1 MTFFFVNVDV
11 LAGTDEENIVSTYLD
26 LNEIDLTS
34 NEHVSLD
41 FKTNSKR
48 PIAIQVEV
56 KFVSHKVNSGVVY
69 GWIILI
75 AMLVEICIL

>member
-1 MTFFFVNVDV
+1 M
-11 LAGTDEENIVSTYLD
+11 VSTYLD

-48 PIAIQVEV
+48 PIAFQVQV
-56 KFVSHKVNSGVVY
+56 TFVSHKVNSGVIY

-75 AMLVEICIL
+75 AM

>member
-1 MTFFFVNVDV
+1 M
-11 LAGTDEENIVSTYLD
+11 VSTYLD

-56 KFVSHKVNSGVVY
+56 KFVSHKVNSGVIY

-75 AMLVEICIL
+75 AMLVEISHI